1 MLEEYDQIEATIE
14 TIALDLMTLD
24 SEDIPTLGT
33 ILKRILELK
42 ELSESSDHDCFFKLL
57 LGLKGYIEKII
68 LRETKDVRPFEIGIE
83 ALQKMHHCIQR
94 KVPFKDDISALLA
107 ELGVEIPVNE
117 ENKTTNS
124 SPFSKKPND
133 TEIIAD
139 DDGDP
144 PMESNSDQV
153 NSINLD
159 EEDYEIYSGFVM
171 ESQENLAAV
180 EISLIELEQTP
191 DDQESINSIFRAFH
205 TIKGVSG
212 FLNLMQ
218 INKLSHHAENLLDHV
233 RSGEISIDET
243 IIDIILESVDILKKY
258 IQGVATG
265 IKNNS
270 HLDVD
275 IDISPLIQGID
286 SVLTQ
291 NEQPIAKPLGEILVD
306 RGDIS
311 PQQLK
316 QGLEKQ
322 IQEPGKK
329 IGQILVEKQNVTPD
343 KIASALNVQKK
354 FTLNQTSI
362 QVKVDTQKLDNLVD
376 LTGELVIAQT
386 MLRQNLNALA
396 LKDQKLNQSLGQL
409 NQITTNLQNTA
420 MSMRMVPIKATFQK
434 MLRLVREL
442 SKSTGKQARL
452 TMVGEDTEIDRN
464 VVDELYEPMVH
475 MIRNSIDHGIELPQ
489 DRQAAGKHPIGEIS
503 LKAYHKSGRI
513 VVEIRDDGQGLDT
526 SRIIEKAKLNG
537 LISEEDVLS
546 DAEIN
551 NLIFQ
556 PGFSTAQKVTDISG
570 RGVGM
575 DVVKKNIEKLK
586 GRVEIKSQYGLGST
600 FLISLPLTLAILEG
614 MLVRVGTERY
624 VIPALSVLESFRPRE
639 EDYSTLEGKGE
650 MILSRGRLL
659 PLVRLNQV
667 FNLKNDDVNP
677 WEALVVVAEYENHQI
692 GLLLDELLGKE
703 EVVIKSL
710 GETFNMIDGIA
721 GGAILGDGRVGL
733 ILDMAGIWKL
743 VSS

>member
-1 MLEEYDQIEATIE
+1 MLEKYDQIEATIE

-33 ILKRILELK
+33 ILKRIIELK
-42 ELSESSDHDCFFKLL
+42 ALSESSDHDCFLKLL
-57 LGLKGYIEKII
+57 LGLEGYIEKII
-68 LRETKDVRPFEIGIE
+68 LRETKDVRPFEMGIE

-94 KVPFKDDISALLA
+94 EVSFKDDISALLN
-107 ELGVEIPVNE
+107 ELRVETPVSID
-117 ENKTTNS
+117 NKTVNTI
-124 SPFSKKPND
+124 PLSK
-133 TEIIAD
+133 
-139 DDGDP
+139 
-144 PMESNSDQV
+144 ESNNDECVSDNDGNLSMQSISDQV
-153 NSINLD
+153 DSIKLD

-191 DDQESINSIFRAFH
+191 DDIESINSIFRAFH

-212 FLNLMQ
+212 FLNLMR

-258 IQGVATG
+258 VQGVATG
-265 IKNNS
+265 IKNDT
-270 HLDVD
+270 HLEID
-275 IDISPLIQGID
+275 IDISPLIQRID
-286 SVLTQ
+286 AVWTQ
-291 NEQPIAKPLGEILVD
+291 NEQSVAKPIGEILVG

-322 IQEPGKK
+322 IQEPEKK
-329 IGQILVEKQNVTPD
+329 IGQILVEKQSVTQD
-343 KIASALNVQKK
+343 KIVSALNAQKK
-354 FTLNQTSI
+354 FTPNTTKI

-386 MLRQNLNALA
+386 MLRQNLNTLA

-489 DRQAAGKHPIGEIS
+489 DRKAAGKHPIGEIS

-513 VVEIRDDGQGLDT
+513 VVEISDDGQGLNT
-526 SRIIEKAKLNG
+526 SKIIEKAISNG
-537 LISEEDVLS
+537 LIGGDDGLS

-586 GRVEIKSQYGLGST
+586 GRVEIKSQYGIGST

-639 EDYSTLEGKGE
+639 EDYSTFEGKGE

-659 PLVRLNQV
+659 PLVRLNRI
-667 FNLKNDDVNP
+667 FNLKSDDVNP
-677 WEALVVVAEYENHQI
+677 WEALVVVAEYENHQV

-710 GETFNMIDGIA
+710 GETFKMIDGIA